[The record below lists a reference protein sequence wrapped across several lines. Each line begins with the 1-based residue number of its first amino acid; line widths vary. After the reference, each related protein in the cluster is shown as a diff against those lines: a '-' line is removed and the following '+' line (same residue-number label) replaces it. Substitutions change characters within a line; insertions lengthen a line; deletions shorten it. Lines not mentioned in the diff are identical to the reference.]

1 MKAHHPSRILLA
13 AIPLAG
19 IALAAVPA
27 AAATGTHAV
36 HVARQADRHLYR
48 AAEGSSQLAAPP

>member
-1 MKAHHPSRILLA
+1 MKALHRSRILLA
-13 AIPLAG
+13 VVPLAG

-36 HVARQADRHLYR
+36 HTSARLTVTYT
-48 AAEGSSQLAAPP
+48 APPRAPAS